1 MAFFDID
8 IPTAI
13 KLCAMA
19 DLSIVALLWLYRYEG
34 GSKRALSFF
43 VYGQFLRALGML
55 LISFRGIIPLLLSAH
70 VGNILVY
77 IGIALEIFA
86 FTLISPSRFRLT
98 EPLIAVVVTG
108 ALLFA
113 SIDFLYPDQA
123 VAKTRYVLVS
133 SLVISSLYA
142 LGGLSLFG
150 ATCSSR
156 LRKGLGAIFIVL
168 ALCFLGRLHPS
179 FAHGMNIFT
188 PGLIQSLTFVAIL
201 IATIVCGIGFML
213 LMHEAADKAL
223 RLAATTDALTG
234 LANRRRFNEV
244 LNTEFFRLKRSGA
257 PLSLIIL
264 DVDYFKRFN
273 DRYGHV
279 QGDECLRAIGQ
290 AIKASVHRP
299 PDLAARFGGEEF
311 VVIAPETGANGALA
325 LAERIRHAV
334 TRLEIPHEDNTAAP
348 HVTASLGVATRYA
361 SELETPESLVELAD
375 QALYQAKHSGRNQTQ
390 IRLRQE
396 DEVGKRPGFVRLLWN
411 DMAESGHP
419 RLDEEHKALFDQA
432 NLLLSAIADGQT
444 KAECRV
450 LLDRAMEIIAG
461 HFRDEIELIATTPFP
476 DIDHHRRCHQA
487 LLGKVVKM
495 SERFDHDE
503 LSISELFGF
512 LAHDVIVQH
521 IMGEDRK
528 FFPYLPTPDLE
539 G

>member
-1 MAFFDID
+1 
-8 IPTAI
+8 
-13 KLCAMA
+13 
-19 DLSIVALLWLYRYEG
+19 
-34 GSKRALSFF
+34 
-43 VYGQFLRALGML
+43 
-55 LISFRGIIPLLLSAH
+55 
-70 VGNILVY
+70 
-77 IGIALEIFA
+77 
-86 FTLISPSRFRLT
+86 
-98 EPLIAVVVTG
+98 
-108 ALLFA
+108 
-113 SIDFLYPDQA
+113 
-123 VAKTRYVLVS
+123 
-133 SLVISSLYA
+133 
-142 LGGLSLFG
+142 
-150 ATCSSR
+150 
-156 LRKGLGAIFIVL
+156 
-168 ALCFLGRLHPS
+168 
-179 FAHGMNIFT
+179 
-188 PGLIQSLTFVAIL
+188 
-201 IATIVCGIGFML
+201 
-213 LMHEAADKAL
+213 MHEAAVKAL

-299 PDLAARFGGEEF
+299 PDLAARLGGEEF
-311 VVIAPETGANGALA
+311 MVIAPETGANGALA

-348 HVTASLGVATRYA
+348 HVTASLGVATCYA
-361 SELETPESLVELAD
+361 NELETPESLVELAD

-450 LLDRAMEIIAG
+450 LLDRTMEIIAG

-528 FFPYLPTPDLE
+528 YFPYLPTPDLE

>member
-1 MAFFDID
+1 
-8 IPTAI
+8 
-13 KLCAMA
+13 MA

-43 VYGQFLRALGML
+43 VSGQFLRALGMS

-290 AIKASVHRP
+290 AIKASVHRH

-432 NLLLSAIADGQT
+432 NLLLSAIVDGQT

>member
-13 KLCAMA
+13 KLCSMA

-43 VYGQFLRALGML
+43 VSGQFLRALGMS

-168 ALCFLGRLHPS
+168 ALCFLGRLHLS

-299 PDLAARFGGEEF
+299 SDLAARFGGEEF
-311 VVIAPETGANGALA
+311 MVIAPETGANGALA

-396 DEVGKRPGFVRLLWN
+396 DEVGKIPGVR
-411 DMAESGHP
+411 
-419 RLDEEHKALFDQA
+419 AL
-432 NLLLSAIADGQT
+432 
-444 KAECRV
+444 
-450 LLDRAMEIIAG
+450 
-461 HFRDEIELIATTPFP
+461 
-476 DIDHHRRCHQA
+476 A
-487 LLGKVVKM
+487 L
-495 SERFDHDE
+495 E
-503 LSISELFGF
+503 
-512 LAHDVIVQH
+512 
-521 IMGEDRK
+521 
-528 FFPYLPTPDLE
+528 
-539 G
+539 

>member
-13 KLCAMA
+13 KLCSMA

-43 VYGQFLRALGML
+43 VSGQFLRALGMS

-142 LGGLSLFG
+142 LGGLSLLS

-290 AIKASVHRP
+290 AIKASVHRH

-432 NLLLSAIADGQT
+432 NLLLSAIVDGQT